1 MQQKVAQL
9 LFALQFQCSHRKD
22 G

>member
-9 LFALQFQCSHRKD
+9 LFALRFQCSHRKD